1 MIYVAETKK
10 GDRKSIYLFS
20 VRSEEELK
28 QLQIFSNG
36 SNEDIVVSGE
46 DAATNSGIST
56 NDSEE
61 CTNIQK
67 SKDTNELHDKDILQS
82 EFINTKDNK
91 TNKQNETDNDVLK
104 DDLESKMT
112 ENGENLVIDCD
123 DVTTIHEN
131 TKAETWDDYDC
142 FKISQEN
149 FFPSKVINLNTQKN
163 IITRF
168 LNFYV
173 GGKVP
178 KGLRVSDLLFAV
190 ISIIPLTSETED
202 FIWHENEYRD
212 DGSLFF
218 LSPEEKLNS
227 EFKAIAKK
235 SNKTPNVTEP
245 NRNKFSDYESKNN
258 VAAPPCHNEETPN
271 SEEKNNIGTSNNKT
285 DDNQKTTSSDLNN
298 DVLLSHITDL
308 VDNMSLKWRGST
320 SFASPCEVVSKQ
332 YGPAENSVFISS
344 CNKLL
349 IAWEESKES
358 RSRLILKWFFGI
370 IALTLMRGIVKRKK
384 NILNTF
390 QSKTFL
396 NKITFINSYINYIP
410 PQESCVERCCNEM
423 MVREKHHKVMFA
435 KILFNSIR
443 IDILQREHA
452 ITNYYGLYNIF
463 RMCVV
468 DHTAY
473 YDMGILNLLKSI
485 YGYVG
490 PGTQFSIILS
500 DLKADEIN
508 DCMVQ
513 QQLRNC
519 SIAGSVCREKDAP
532 VGCVA
537 LRLGEDA
544 AGRSRQIQTAWRTIV
559 QTI

>member
-67 SKDTNELHDKDILQS
+67 SKDTNELHDKDMLQS

-104 DDLESKMT
+104 DDLESKVT
-112 ENGENLVIDCD
+112 ENGENFVIDCD
-123 DVTTIHEN
+123 NVNTIHEN

-178 KGLRVSDLLFAV
+178 K
-190 ISIIPLTSETED
+190 
-202 FIWHENEYRD
+202 
-212 DGSLFF
+212 
-218 LSPEEKLNS
+218 
-227 EFKAIAKK
+227 
-235 SNKTPNVTEP
+235 EP
-245 NRNKFSDYESKNN
+245 NTNKFSDYESKNN

-468 DHTAY
+468 DHTSY

-500 DLKADEIN
+500 DLKAEEIN

-513 QQLRNC
+513 VRNFMMKYMKKENCWTYHWARYFDSTQFEYLSCSNSYATAVLLAVFVEKKTHRSDVWRSGWVRTQQVDLDRY
-519 SIAGSVCREKDAP
+519 KQ
-532 VGCVA
+532 
-537 LRLGEDA
+537 LGEQLYKQYECLC
-544 AGRSRQIQTAWRTIV
+544 QIKCVLKLCFMKQ
-559 QTI
+559 